1 MPLFKRK
8 SDKKSAKDAPQ
19 KKAGSDPASPARKV
33 EGKANNVPPTG
44 HTGGARPK
52 IQAAKIQTDRS
63 PTQQDTQFGDLGHSH
78 QGITGVHGSSRLN
91 ISLEELLHDNSAIP
105 YFIQYMDTVGRQHT
119 IKFWIEVD
127 SFRSAAWTRI
137 RAHTLTSMSKSLIE
151 QTGSPPLDRKK
162 LPTDSTD
169 TKTSQLAKDSA
180 SKGRLEDA
188 NSNEVIQRALPVDR
202 KSVDS
207 LQSLQSTESVR
218 TSHSAISNGDSS
230 AKDDSGMEDKESKG
244 REAGIGERQKNT
256 EGDSLKKAI
265 ERDAVSIYSKY
276 IAQDAAKPVG
286 VTDEMRNSIVAKICS
301 EDGHVDPNCFQEAQE
316 FVVKVMERDHYQSYL
331 KSEFHCKHQID
342 VLTSGDVF
350 LADILYNDTALFY
363 FMEFMEQEGA
373 MNLLQFWLAANNF
386 QLTLAS
392 KQGQYDGLEAQNDAM
407 VLYDKYFSLQAS
419 SPLGVDEATRFEIE
433 NQICREGGPLPN
445 CFEIPLRQTLTTIES
460 MYFPTFLT
468 SELYFKYLNELINT
482 IKTDVKS
489 TGSLPSPSPHHKG
502 HRRQGSNASSE
513 AGSVGSSNTTT
524 TNTLLAGGVVHK
536 QEKQSTKVIK
546 GLDNDFRI
554 DPHQFNPDQL
564 WQRPNVGSSETRNMS
579 VGRMNELGQFIPEY
593 EVLPESERTK
603 QSSASK
609 LWKKYVSREPDEEKE
624 EMAWKIAQMIVS
636 NITRQTGGEEL
647 DSPDSDS

>member
-1 MPLFKRK
+1 
-8 SDKKSAKDAPQ
+8 
-19 KKAGSDPASPARKV
+19 
-33 EGKANNVPPTG
+33 
-44 HTGGARPK
+44 
-52 IQAAKIQTDRS
+52 
-63 PTQQDTQFGDLGHSH
+63 
-78 QGITGVHGSSRLN
+78 SRLN

-105 YFIQYMDTVGRQHT
+105 YFIQYMDTVGRQHI

-151 QTGSPPLDRKK
+151 QTASPPLDRKK

-169 TKTSQLAKDSA
+169 TKTSQLTKDSA
-180 SKGRLEDA
+180 SKERLEDA

-202 KSVDS
+202 NSVDS

-244 REAGIGERQKNT
+244 REAT
-256 EGDSLKKAI
+256 I

-316 FVVKVMERDHYQSYL
+316 FVVKVMERDHYPSYL

-386 QLTLAS
+386 QLTLAA

-407 VLYDKYFSLQAS
+407 VLYDKYFSLQATT
-419 SPLGVDEATRFEIE
+419 PLGVDEATRFEIE

-445 CFEIPLRQTLTTIES
+445 CFETPMRQTLTTIES

-482 IKTDVKS
+482 IKTD
-489 TGSLPSPSPHHKG
+489 G

-564 WQRPNVGSSETRNMS
+564 WQRPNVGNMS

-593 EVLPESERTK
+593 EVLPESERSK